1 MSFTEQDRLNQ
12 EKQVAELAA
21 ELDRLNAQ
29 FEAQLKA
36 AGLTEA
42 DLAKVDL
49 NNPPPELKG
58 PLAEAR
64 RQAEREGQ
72 ERTARERAAAPAGPA
87 GPRPAP
93 RGGTIRA

>member
-1 MSFTEQDRLNQ
+1 MSFTEQDLKNQ
-12 EKQVAELAA
+12 EQKVAELAA

-29 FEAQLKA
+29 FEAQMKA

-49 NNPPPELKG
+49 DNPPPELKEA
-58 PLAEAR
+58 LAEAR
-64 RQAEREGQ
+64 RQAEREGK
-72 ERTARERAAAPAGPA
+72 ERAVQAQAAQTAPAGPKA
-87 GPRPAP
+87 AP